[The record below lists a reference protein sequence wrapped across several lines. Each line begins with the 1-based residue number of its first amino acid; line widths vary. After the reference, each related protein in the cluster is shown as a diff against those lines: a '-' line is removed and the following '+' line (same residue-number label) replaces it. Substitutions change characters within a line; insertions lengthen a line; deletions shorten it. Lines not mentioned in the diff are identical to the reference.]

1 LTHFR
6 EDLYYRLNV
15 ANILIPPL
23 RERREDI
30 MPLVHRFLNEFAGTS
45 VDGMRKVDPQAERLL
60 LSYVWKGNVREVR
73 NVVERI
79 SLLEEG
85 DTLLPEHLH
94 SVNPTGRTMK
104 SSDPTAQG
112 DEHNGFRL
120 PAEGVILD
128 DLNKDLIQQA
138 LEMTGGNQVRAAK
151 LLGLT
156 RGTLRYR
163 LDKYEIQD

>member
-1 LTHFR
+1 
-6 EDLYYRLNV
+6 
-15 ANILIPPL
+15 
-23 RERREDI
+23 
-30 MPLVHRFLNEFAGTS
+30 
-45 VDGMRKVDPQAERLL
+45 MRKVDPQAERLL